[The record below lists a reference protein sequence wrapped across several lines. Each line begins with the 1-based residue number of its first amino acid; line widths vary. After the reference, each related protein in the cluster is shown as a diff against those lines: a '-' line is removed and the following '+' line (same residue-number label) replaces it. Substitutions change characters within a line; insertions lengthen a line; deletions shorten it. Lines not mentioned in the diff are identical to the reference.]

1 MELIKM
7 KRLLQQKFHCF
18 VRFFSREKKNLEI
31 LFFSCN
37 FFLKKMSEKP
47 HQLCYIQKIIIKK
60 IIKKILNEAEAQ

>member
-1 MELIKM
+1 M

-18 VRFFSREKKNLEI
+18 VRFFSKEKKNLEI

-37 FFLKKMSEKP
+37 FFKKMSEKP

-60 IIKKILNEAEAQ
+60 NIKKILNEAEAQ